1 MKIAVFGTGSVG
13 QALATR
19 LAGLSHSVTMG
30 TRNVAHSLAKDTKD
44 FYGTPT
50 VSEFLTANPTVTLK
64 TYADAAKDAEVI
76 VLGTK
81 GDGAQEALASAGN
94 IDGKIVLDITNPLD
108 FSKGFPPTLFL
119 SNDTSLG
126 EVLQAA
132 FPKTHIVKSLN
143 TMFNGLMVNPR
154 SLGEDSTVFVSGNDA
169 NAKAVV
175 VGILKEFGWK
185 DTEILDLGDITTAR
199 GTEGILP
206 IWLRI
211 YGATN
216 NGFFNFK
223 VATGK

>member
-13 QALATR
+13 QALANR
-19 LAGLSHSVTMG
+19 LAGLGHNVTMG
-30 TRNVAHSLAKDTKD
+30 TRNVDNSLAKDTKD

-50 VSEFLTANPTVTLK
+50 VSEFIATNPSVSLK
-64 TYADAAKDAEVI
+64 SYADAANGADMI

-81 GDGAQEALASAGN
+81 GEGAQEALVSAGN

-119 SNDTSLG
+119 TNDTSLG

-132 FPKTHIVKSLN
+132 FPNTHIVKSLN

-154 SLGEDSTVFVSGNDA
+154 ALGEDSTVFVSGNDA
-169 NAKAVV
+169 GAKATVTGV
-175 VGILKEFGWK
+175 LKEFGWK

-211 YGATN
+211 FGATQ

>member
-1 MKIAVFGTGSVG
+1 MT
-13 QALATR
+13 
-19 LAGLSHSVTMG
+19 
-30 TRNVAHSLAKDTKD
+30 
-44 FYGTPT
+44 
-50 VSEFLTANPTVTLK
+50 EFVTANPTISLK
-64 TYADAAKDAEVI
+64 TYAAAAQDAAVI
-76 VLGTK
+76 VLATK
-81 GDGAQEALASAGN
+81 GDGAQAALASAGN
-94 IDGKIVLDITNPLD
+94 IEGKIVLDITNPLD

-126 EVLQAA
+126 EVLQLA

-169 NAKAVV
+169 NAKATIVS
-175 VGILKEFGWK
+175 ILKEFGWK

-199 GTEGILP
+199 GTEGVLP

-211 YGATN
+211 FGATR